1 MDDPEKA
8 VSPRTMLGWILQ
20 DMLRLVI
27 GTLLSFFFLF
37 VGLAKLLSHTFAWM
51 NRRPFKPSDNPS
63 R

>member
-1 MDDPEKA
+1 MPDPEKA
-8 VSPRTMLGWILQ
+8 VSPRTMLEWILQ

-27 GTLLSFFFLF
+27 ATLLSFFFLF

-51 NRRPFKPSDNPS
+51 NRRAPKPSGNPS